1 MALKSRKQKSDQQ
14 ASPDAPEKVK
24 RSAQLRA
31 AFTMT
36 RRSDPRFLLAFLS
49 TGVGV
54 FVVMLA
60 LGFVFGQ
67 PIFWG
72 IAGVFLAAAA
82 MMVVFTRRA
91 QAAAYREIEGQPGA
105 AAAVLQGMR
114 GDWRVTPAVAFNRNQ
129 DLVHRVVGKPGVIL
143 VGEGS
148 PARLGQLIAQEKRRV
163 QRVAADTPMYE
174 FQVGNEDGQIP
185 LRRLQSKMMRLP
197 RNLRGAGVN
206 AVDGRM
212 RALGGPNVP
221 LPKGPLP
228 KNMRMPRGKLR

>member
-1 MALKSRKQKSDQQ
+1 MAKKTT
-14 ASPDAPEKVK
+14 SPDDPEKPK

-36 RRSDPRFLLAFLS
+36 RRADPQFLLIFLG

-54 FVVMLA
+54 LAVMVA
-60 LGFVFGQ
+60 LGFAFGQ
-67 PIFWG
+67 PIFYG
-72 IAGVFLAAAA
+72 IAGIFLAAAA

-91 QAAAYREIEGQPGA
+91 QGAAYREIEGQPGA

-129 DLVHRVVGKPGVIL
+129 DLVHRVVGKPGVVL

-148 PARLGQLIAQEKRRV
+148 PTRLPQLIAGEKKRI

-174 FQVGNEDGQIP
+174 FQVGNEPGQIP
-185 LRRLQSKMMRLP
+185 LRKLQSKMMRLP
-197 RNLRGAGVN
+197 RNLRGSGVN
-206 AVDGRM
+206 AVEGRM
-212 RALGGPNVP
+212 RALGGPNIP
-221 LPKGPLP
+221 IPKGPMP
-228 KNMRMPRGKLR
+228 KNMRMPRGKMR